1 MCTYVCVY
9 VYMHRYTRRETEK
22 ESEAYIR
29 EVAHAIISAGK
40 SEMRRAAQQ
49 AGNSGE
55 SIVLS

>member
-22 ESEAYIR
+22 ERETYFK

-40 SEMRRAAQQ
+40 SEMHRAAQQ
-49 AGNSGE
+49 AGNSGG